1 MATELAKL
9 GSLYRGQRAPTL
21 SSVMAELAA
30 FNTAPTAAHLLPQVS
45 TLISSTAHP
54 KVRRETEFAA
64 LPSGT
69 EMTQTLTREEV
80 MFRMMTRLSD
90 GRTYS
95 AEELAS
101 LADNYPIGI
110 FVKSNHEAIQVDGIL
125 ETAHPDD
132 VKGVMSYVLP
142 RFVNS
147 RHFKHINNADVQFT
161 DDPESF
167 FADGTEKFI
176 PNNRSRV
183 YSLWT
188 DEKGKSHITFLLR
201 HNIKENYTDAFEL
214 VSFMGFIETARAYGK
229 KHTDPNVGYMVA
241 GLAEGQGMSLSKGTL
256 LHKPWEV
263 ESVSSHE
270 APKVMRDVVD
280 KIDVE
285 LKALSI
291 DSPRHVLFGN
301 DFSVELLIG
310 TGVIQPE
317 DFAYI
322 QAIAV
327 QEGKG
332 NKIVSEDELVGL
344 KKEDDKEI
352 MRQFSA
358 LQYLNRYFGGD
369 TRMVQLKLRLE
380 GAVSTVRKRIIQP
393 THTALG
399 SFIDV
404 IDFANL
410 GDNIIQG
417 IDNEEIK
424 GIVQRLKNEKFNYY
438 SLPYPLGDSMHGI
451 VRAFKNKFNID
462 NYGFFGKVGAV
473 PTEDSRVARGR
484 VVLPKRT
491 TTISVQRNDS
501 VSSLKQGVKKAG
513 EELEGI
519 RDFPN
524 LLAPEDVV
532 VISHADTHTVV
543 ASVNGLTLQSQ
554 QDFPRVKKLI
564 RERHDTRSYSD
575 LLLDMEA
582 DYFNDACQSIGVVP
596 AAIYYVSDLTLEK
609 TQDPYASQSTSH
621 LHTIVNALGVEG
633 TLASVVSPFTI
644 LKKWL
649 DTTRAN

>member
-9 GSLYRGQRAPTL
+9 GNLYKSGRSPKLTNVISQLMTL
-21 SSVMAELAA
+21 SQAEH
-30 FNTAPTAAHLLPQVS
+30 HLLKN
-45 TLISSTAHP
+45 HP
-54 KVRRETEFAA
+54 RLNSEFSP
-64 LPSGT
+64 LPAGT

-90 GRTYS
+90 GSSYS
-95 AEELAS
+95 ASELAS
-101 LADNYPIGI
+101 LTDNYPIGI
-110 FVKSNHEAIQVDGIL
+110 FVKSSHEAIQVDGIL

-132 VKGVMSYVLP
+132 IRGVMSYVLP

-147 RHFKHINNADVQFT
+147 RHFNHINNAEIQFT

-167 FADGTEKFI
+167 FADGAEKFI

-183 YSLWT
+183 YSMRT
-188 DEKGKSHITFLLR
+188 DETGKNHITFLLR

-214 VSFMGFIETARAYGK
+214 LSFMGFIETARAYGK
-229 KHTDPNVGYMVA
+229 KHSQHNLGYMVE
-241 GLAEGQGMSLSKGTL
+241 GLATGEGMSLSRGISL
-256 LHKPWEV
+256 SKPWEV
-263 ESVSSHE
+263 ETGMYTHE
-270 APKVMRDVVD
+270 APKVMKDVVE
-280 KIDVE
+280 KIDTE
-285 LKALSI
+285 LKILDIPA
-291 DSPRHVLFGN
+291 PKHVLFGN

-317 DFAYI
+317 DFSYI
-322 QAIAV
+322 QSVAV
-327 QEGKG
+327 HEGKSS
-332 NKIVSEDELVGL
+332 KIVSESELVGL

-358 LQYLNRYFGGD
+358 LQYLNRYTGAD
-369 TRMVQLKLRLE
+369 ERMTQLKLRLE

-399 SFIDV
+399 SYIDV
-404 IDFANL
+404 IDFTNL
-410 GDNIIQG
+410 GDHIIQG
-417 IDNEEIK
+417 IDNEEIQ
-424 GIVQRLKNEKFNYY
+424 GIVQRLKDSQFNYF

-451 VRAFKNKFNID
+451 VRAFKNKFDIRQF
-462 NYGFFGKVGAV
+462 GFFGKVGAV
-473 PTEDSRVARGR
+473 PTEDSNVARGR
-484 VVLPKRT
+484 VVLPKKT
-491 TTISVQRNDS
+491 TAMSVQRNDMHPPTD
-501 VSSLKQGVKKAG
+501 G
-513 EELEGI
+513 EETKQILRGI

-532 VISHADTHTVV
+532 IISHADTHKVV

-554 QDFPRVKKLI
+554 QDFPRLKKLI
-564 RERHDTRSYSD
+564 REKHEGGGYSD

-582 DYFNDACQSIGVVP
+582 DYFNDVCQSIGVVP
-596 AAIYYVSDLTLEK
+596 AAIYYVSDLTLER
-609 TQDPYASQSTSH
+609 TQDPYASQLTSH

-649 DTTRAN
+649 DVPHVIPQE